1 MEKNRFLSQFTIAL
15 GSIFWHRKIRNT
27 RSDLE
32 KHNNIL
38 EAYELTIVLYKLIM
52 NISYRQT
59 YFYYF
64 CNSVLSFKGSF
75 IKKGFIWLLDYHIAS
90 CGGSVWFSQKKQSSS
105 FLETDVKFTW
115 SSWQRFSV
123 LELRV
128 GFQSRTDLSS
138 ELVHRLPWE
147 SEATLRTRS
156 SWPVILASSFAWNKQ
171 YSKKVPKWKL
181 KEDPLNRKY

>member
-1 MEKNRFLSQFTIAL
+1 MLASGKGPWKRSNTLWLSVLMEKNRFLSQFTIAL
-15 GSIFWHRKIRNT
+15 GSIFWHRKRRNT

-75 IKKGFIWLLDYHIAS
+75 IYKKKKSFIWLLDYQVAS
-90 CGGSVWFSQKKQSSS
+90 CGGSVWFSQNKQSS
-105 FLETDVKFTW
+105 LWKYYGKRVA
-115 SSWQRFSV
+115 QV
-123 LELRV
+123 LELK
-128 GFQSRTDLSS
+128 S
-138 ELVHRLPWE
+138 
-147 SEATLRTRS
+147 
-156 SWPVILASSFAWNKQ
+156 
-171 YSKKVPKWKL
+171 
-181 KEDPLNRKY
+181 